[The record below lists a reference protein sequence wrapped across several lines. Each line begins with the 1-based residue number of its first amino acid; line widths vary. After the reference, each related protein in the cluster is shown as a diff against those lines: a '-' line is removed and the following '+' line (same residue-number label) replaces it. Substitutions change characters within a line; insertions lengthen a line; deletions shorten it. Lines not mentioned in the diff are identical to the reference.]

1 MTQLEG
7 NEESFWLGSEVGV
20 LGGHEFHG
28 VTFGGD
34 GANEKG
40 VMGSGCY

>member
-1 MTQLEG
+1 M
-7 NEESFWLGSEVGV
+7 
-20 LGGHEFHG
+20 LGGYGFHG

-40 VMGSGCY
+40 AWGRDVAVCRILV